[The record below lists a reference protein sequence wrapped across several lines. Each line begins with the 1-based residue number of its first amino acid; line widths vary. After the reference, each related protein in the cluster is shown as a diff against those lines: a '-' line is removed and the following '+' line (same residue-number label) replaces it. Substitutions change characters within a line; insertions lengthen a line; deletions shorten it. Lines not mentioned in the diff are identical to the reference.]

1 MSVSLRFK
9 ATAIAVTAFLSCS
22 VVAAQQKPT
31 IFVYGDSNTF
41 GWVYEPKTQVVS
53 RLPVDE
59 TWPYFMN
66 RELGNKYHWKST
78 RSAAARRM
86 SMSRKVRAAA
96 KFLARPITD

>member
-66 RELGNKYHWKST
+66 RELGNKYHLEVDALGGRTTDVDEPESPG
-78 RSAAARRM
+78 
-86 SMSRKVRAAA
+86 
-96 KFLARPITD
+96 ARPITD

>member
-31 IFVYGDSNTF
+31 IFVYGDSSTF
-41 GWVYEPKTQVVS
+41 GWVYEPKTQIVS

-59 TWPYFMN
+59 TWPFVKKRQIYRTPFDIYS
-66 RELGNKYHWKST
+66 L
-78 RSAAARRM
+78 
-86 SMSRKVRAAA
+86 
-96 KFLARPITD
+96 

>member
-41 GWVYEPKTQVVS
+41 GWVYEPKTQVV
-53 RLPVDE
+53 
-59 TWPYFMN
+59 
-66 RELGNKYHWKST
+66 
-78 RSAAARRM
+78 
-86 SMSRKVRAAA
+86 
-96 KFLARPITD
+96 